1 MKVLLGHTFYRSSAP
16 SGEDAVYRNERLL
29 LEENGI
35 QVTTFERFNDDID
48 DSTLAGRLHLG
59 MRAAW
64 SRKTYRELSAL
75 LRAARPDVAHFHNT
89 FPLISP
95 SAWAA
100 CRDNGVPVVQTLHNF
115 RFICPDA
122 MLQRQGRPCE
132 ECLGSGL
139 LPALRHRCY
148 RSSLPAT
155 LAQVWTIALNRMLGS
170 YSLVDRYLALTRFA
184 AGRLSAGGLPSARIS
199 VRSNFLHD
207 PPPSGEGRGGY
218 AVYVG
223 RLSREKGLST
233 LLRAWET
240 VRCLPLK
247 IVGDGPLRPQLEK
260 EVLRQ
265 GLPVEF
271 CGRLSRREVLPII
284 GRAVLQVVPSEC
296 YEGFPMAVLEA
307 YACGTPVVASRI
319 GSLAE
324 IVAESTTGVL
334 FEPGNALDLASTVE
348 ELMSNPIRLSMLR
361 RSTRDHFLANYSTA
375 SGFTTLLGIYRE
387 VLHDYRK

>member
-1 MKVLLGHTFYRSSAP
+1 VKILLGHTFYRSSSP
-16 SGEDAVYRNERLL
+16 SGEDTVYRNERRL
-29 LEENGI
+29 LEENGV
-35 QVTTFERFNDDID
+35 QVVAFERFNDEID
-48 DSTLAGRLHLG
+48 DSTLVSRLQLG

-64 SRKTYRELSAL
+64 SRKTYREMSAL
-75 LRAARPDVAHFHNT
+75 LRTARPDVAHFHNT
-89 FPLISP
+89 FPQITP

-100 CRDNGVPVVQTLHNF
+100 CRDNGVPVVQTLHNY
-115 RFICPDA
+115 RFICPQA

-170 YSLVDRYLALTRFA
+170 YSLVDRYLALTQFA
-184 AGRLSAGGLPSARIS
+184 AGRLASGGLPSDRIT

-207 PPPSGEGRGGY
+207 SPPTGDGRGGY

-240 VRCLPLK
+240 VRGLPLK

-260 EVLRQ
+260 EVLRL

-271 CGRLSRREVLPII
+271 CGRLSRREVLRII
-284 GRAVLQVVPSEC
+284 GSAALQVVPSEW
-296 YEGFPMAVLEA
+296 YEGFPMVILEA

-324 IVAESTTGVL
+324 IVEEGTTGVL
-334 FEPGNALDLASTVE
+334 CEPGNALELAVTVS
-348 ELMSNPIRLSMLR
+348 ELVSNPIRLSMLR
-361 RSTRDHFLANYSTA
+361 RSTRDHFLTHYSTGA
-375 SGFTTLLGIYRE
+375 GFTTLLGIYRE